1 MQGLTPLTFGL
12 IWVTLIL
19 LSCGQVLIKLGL
31 GTQGIPVGSNPART
45 FLNIIAAVLRPK
57 VIAGFSFYAVGTLV
71 WLFVLSRVS
80 LSIAFPMFSMSYFLV
95 VILSAT
101 VLKERVVWKFA
112 IAGLVLI
119 SIGVS
124 FIGMSSPS
132 SHSPQ
137 ALSRLGLQAV
147 SKGVFPQAL
156 SRPGLGAV
164 SKGAA
169 GQSIQHRP

>member
-1 MQGLTPLTFGL
+1 MQGLTPVTFGL

-45 FLNIIAAVLRPK
+45 VLNIIAAVLRPK
-57 VIAGFSFYAVGTLV
+57 VIAGFSFYVVGTLV

-101 VLKERVVWKFA
+101 VVKERVVWKFA
-112 IAGLVLI
+112 IVGLVLI

-124 FIGMSSPS
+124 FIGLSSPPKPS
-132 SHSPQ
+132 AQSRHSPQ
-137 ALSRLGLQAV
+137 ALSRLRDA
-147 SKGVFPQAL
+147 AL
-156 SRPGLGAV
+156 S
-164 SKGAA
+164 KDAA
-169 GQSIQHRP
+169 YCRIQHRL